1 MLMKKFLLGIENY
14 LVLINVVSFL
24 LYARDKYLARR
35 HKWRIS
41 EKSLLS
47 IAAVGGSIGALLAM
61 LLLRHKNRKLKFCL
75 LIPLFIVLQLVILSY
90 LYIKF

>member
-1 MLMKKFLLGIENY
+1 MLGIENY

-41 EKSLLS
+41 EKKLIKHSLP
-47 IAAVGGSIGALLAM
+47 VGGSIGALLAM

-75 LIPLFIVLQLVILSY
+75 LIPLVYRAATSNFKLFVY
-90 LYIKF
+90 